1 MYVSVLIEVHS
12 SLLPTRADPMTV
24 ARNIRFRTCSIQR
37 FTIFEDA
44 MEKCDPAD
52 HISKKARRETA
63 FENMLRSCDVQF
75 DIHIYIVELD
85 MATIFFRGSKSSETP
100 R

>member
-1 MYVSVLIEVHS
+1 MNVSVLCEAHS
-12 SLLPTRADPMTV
+12 SLLPPTRVDPMTV

-37 FTIFEDA
+37 IAFFEDA

-52 HISKKARRETA
+52 YISKKARRETA

-75 DIHIYIVELD
+75 IFFLFSS
-85 MATIFFRGSKSSETP
+85 TWRRFFRGSKSSKTP